1 MYYSGVTLGLLHG
14 CMPDYIIL
22 THEPNREIDVA
33 NHPIPLLNDLIELY
47 IKLMNPFKKTT
58 FLGINLLTLKLDHN
72 QSQMAK
78 AINKRMPGG
87 KSVPTKYEDM
97 YPFLS
102 PNEIQENML

>member
-1 MYYSGVTLGLLHG
+1 MGSNSNSGISF
-14 CMPDYIIL
+14 PDYKKIAQSHKIKYTKITNNKNLKKKINKIL
-22 THEPNREIDVA
+22 VGNKPVIC
-33 NHPIPLLNDLIELY
+33 EL
-47 IKLMNPFKKTT
+47 M
-58 FLGINLLTLKLDHN
+58 LDHN
-72 QSQMAK
+72 QEQMPK